1 MYLAPRKLRRGSRV
15 AIVAPASPIHSDRLM
30 EGLDILREVG
40 LIPILGPCVKNL
52 RTEGCSSAPLKDRVD
67 ELNWAFGAPEI
78 SGVICALGG
87 EGSAA
92 LLPHLDYDMIRSS
105 RKPFLGRSDITALNT
120 GLLTHAGLISINGQ
134 TPSIHVDRGEQVRKN
149 EAESFFHTLRLMM
162 SDQPWGSQPF
172 DKAINMPRT
181 VSPGTASGIAVG
193 GNLDTFTRLFGTPHM
208 HDLQGTIVFIEDVH
222 KGGTVL
228 DREFLHLQLAGVM
241 ETVSGF
247 VIGEFQD
254 SGKDSKINVEDAVQ
268 KYFSD
273 GIPCCFGHPFS
284 HGSVVAPIPIGA
296 QCNMNADACEVSF
309 DFSMG

>member
-1 MYLAPRKLRRGSRV
+1 MYLAPKKLRKGSRV
-15 AIVAPASPIHSDRLM
+15 AIVAPASPIHPDRLA
-30 EGLDILREVG
+30 EGLDIIREVG

-92 LLPHLDYDMIRSS
+92 LLPHLDYDMIKNS

-134 TPSIHVDRGEQVRKN
+134 TPSIHVDQGEKIRRQ
-149 EAESFFHTLRLMM
+149 ESESLFTTLRLMM
-162 SDQPWGSQPF
+162 SDLPWGSQPF
-172 DKAINMPRT
+172 DKTVNIPRT
-181 VSPGTASGIAVG
+181 VSSGFSTGIAVG

-208 HDLQGTIVFIEDVH
+208 HDLKGTILFIEDVH
-222 KGGTVL
+222 KGGTIL

-241 ETVSGF
+241 KMVSGF

-254 SGKDSKINVEDAVQ
+254 PGKDSKINIEDVVQ

-273 GIPCCFGHPFS
+273 GVPCSFGHPFS
-284 HGSVVAPIPIGA
+284 HGSVVAPIPVGS
-296 QCNMNADACEVSF
+296 QCTLDANSCTVSF

>member
-30 EGLDILREVG
+30 EGLDILREAG

-52 RTEGCSSAPLKDRVD
+52 ITEGCSSAPLKDRVD

-92 LLPHLDYDMIRSS
+92 LLPHLDYGMIRNS

-134 TPSIHVDRGEQVRKN
+134 TPSIHLDRGEQVRKN
-149 EAESFFHTLRLMM
+149 ESESFFHTLRLMM
-162 SDQPWGSQPF
+162 SDEPWGSRPF
-172 DKAINMPRT
+172 EKNSNVLRT
-181 VSPGTASGIAVG
+181 VSPGVTQGIAVG
-193 GNLDTFTRLFGTPHM
+193 GNVDTFTRLFGTPHM
-208 HDLQGTIVFIEDVH
+208 HDLEGTIVFIEDVH

-228 DREFLHLQLAGVM
+228 DREFLHMQLAGVM
-241 ETVSGF
+241 DTVSGF

-254 SGKDSKINVEDAVQ
+254 AEKNSKINIEDVVQ
-268 KYFSD
+268 KYFAGSV
-273 GIPCCFGHPFS
+273 PCSFGHPFS

-296 QCNMNADACEVSF
+296 MCTLDADSCEVSF